1 MNEQQE
7 QPEAKKVV
15 PTTTKKVEENA
26 ENAPGRVMLRRHL
39 NLEVGVLAVVG
50 SFSDV
55 LTTFLRIFE
64 SGSKSFRI

>member
-26 ENAPGRVMLRRHL
+26 ENAW
-39 NLEVGVLAVVG
+39 E
-50 SFSDV
+50 
-55 LTTFLRIFE
+55 
-64 SGSKSFRI
+64 